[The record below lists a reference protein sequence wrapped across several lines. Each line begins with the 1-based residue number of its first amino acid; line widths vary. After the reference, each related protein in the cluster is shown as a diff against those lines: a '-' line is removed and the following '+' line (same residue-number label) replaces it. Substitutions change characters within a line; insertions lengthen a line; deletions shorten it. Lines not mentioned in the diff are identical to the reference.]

1 MGNITQTYK
10 LTTDDDNRYR
20 LYCKKCR
27 GLTLHSVVSS
37 FDEMGSEDCG
47 GGNSVDW
54 ESKNQ
59 TIQCLG
65 CQTVS
70 FRTVYTFS
78 EDIEY
83 THDGPVQLETIKYY
97 PGRVEG
103 VKTLESHLLPNTIQ
117 QIYKETV
124 LSLENEQFILAG
136 IGIRA
141 IVETICKDHKAKGQ
155 DLHNK
160 INALKDSSIVTQE
173 GADTLHKLR
182 VLGNLAAHEVK
193 EHDSQQLEL
202 ALNII
207 EHMLEG
213 TYIIPAR
220 VKAVFL
226 NDKKVV

>member
-1 MGNITQTYK
+1 
-10 LTTDDDNRYR
+10 
-20 LYCKKCR
+20 
-27 GLTLHSVVSS
+27 VSS
-37 FDEMGSEDCG
+37 FDENGSEDCG

-54 ESKNQ
+54 NSKNQ

-70 FRTVYTFS
+70 FRTVSTFS
-78 EDIEY
+78 EDMEY
-83 THDGPVQLETIKYY
+83 DHDGPYNPETIKYY

-103 VKTLESHLLPNTIQ
+103 VKTLESHLLPHTIQ

-141 IVETICKDHKAKGQ
+141 IVETICKDLEAEGGN
-155 DLHNK
+155 LYNK
-160 INALKDSSIVTQE
+160 INALKDRSIVTQE

-182 VLGNLAAHEVK
+182 VLGNSAAHEVK
-193 EHDSQQLEL
+193 AHNSQQLEL
-202 ALNII
+202 ALQII

-220 VKAVFL
+220 VESVFP
-226 NDKKVV
+226 NDG

>member
-1 MGNITQTYK
+1 MGEITQTYK
-10 LTTDDDNRYR
+10 LITNDENKHR
-20 LYCKKCR
+20 LYCKECS

-37 FDEMGSEDCG
+37 FDERGNEDCG

-54 ESKNQ
+54 NTKNQ

-70 FRTVYTFS
+70 FRTVSTFS
-78 EDIEY
+78 EDMEY
-83 THDGPVQLETIKYY
+83 DYDGPYHPETIKYY

-103 VKTLESHLLPNTIQ
+103 VKSLESHLLPYATQ

-141 IVETICKDHKAKGQ
+141 IVETICKDLEAEGR
-155 DLHNK
+155 DLYNK
-160 INALKDSSIVTQE
+160 INALKERSIVTQE

-182 VLGNLAAHEVK
+182 VLGNSAAHEVK
-193 EHDSQQLEL
+193 AHNSQQLEL
-202 ALNII
+202 ALQII

-213 TYIIPAR
+213 TYIIPVR
-220 VKAVFL
+220 VESVFPK
-226 NDKKVV
+226 DG

>member
-1 MGNITQTYK
+1 MGDITQTYK
-10 LTTDDDNRYR
+10 LTTDDEKKHR
-20 LYCKKCR
+20 LYCKACS

-37 FDEMGSEDCG
+37 FDENGSEDCG

-54 ESKNQ
+54 NSKNQ

-70 FRTVYTFS
+70 FRTVSTFS
-78 EDIEY
+78 EDMEY
-83 THDGPVQLETIKYY
+83 DHDGPYNPETIKYY

-103 VKTLESHLLPNTIQ
+103 VKTLESHLLPHTIQ

-141 IVETICKDHKAKGQ
+141 IVETICKDLESEGR
-155 DLHNK
+155 DLYNK
-160 INALKDSSIVTQE
+160 INALKDRSIVTQE

-182 VLGNLAAHEVK
+182 VLGNSAAHEVK
-193 EHDSQQLEL
+193 AHNSQQLEL
-202 ALNII
+202 ALQII

-220 VKAVFL
+220 VESVFP
-226 NDKKVV
+226 NDG

>member
-1 MGNITQTYK
+1 MGEITKTYK
-10 LTTDDDNRYR
+10 LSTDEEDKQR
-20 LYCKKCR
+20 LYCKECS
-27 GLTLHSVVSS
+27 GLTLHSIVSS
-37 FDEMGSEDCG
+37 FDEDGSEDCG

-54 ESKNQ
+54 HCKNQ

-70 FRTVYTFS
+70 FRTVSTFS
-78 EDIEY
+78 EDVEY
-83 THDGPVQLETIKYY
+83 DHEGPYHPETIKYY

-103 VKTLESHLLPNTIQ
+103 VKFLESHLLPYTVQ

-124 LSLENEQFILAG
+124 LSLENDQFILAG

-141 IVETICKDHKAKGQ
+141 IVETICKDLQAEGR
-155 DLHNK
+155 DLYRK
-160 INALKDSSIVTQE
+160 INTLKTRSIVTKE

-182 VLGNLAAHEVK
+182 VLGNSAAHEVK
-193 EHDSQQLEL
+193 AHDSRQLEL
-202 ALNII
+202 ALQII

-220 VKAVFL
+220 VENVFPK
-226 NDKKVV
+226 DG

>member
-1 MGNITQTYK
+1 MGAISQTYK
-10 LTTDDDNRYR
+10 LVTGDESKHR
-20 LYCKKCR
+20 LYCKECS

-37 FDEMGSEDCG
+37 YDESSSEDCG
-47 GGNSVDW
+47 NGNSVDW
-54 ESKNQ
+54 HCKNQ

-70 FRTVYTFS
+70 FRTVSTFS
-78 EDIEY
+78 EDVEY
-83 THDGPVQLETIKYY
+83 DFDGLYYPETIKYY

-103 VKTLESHLLPNTIQ
+103 VKFLDSHLLPYTVQ

-141 IVETICKDHKAKGQ
+141 IVETICKDLEAVGQ
-155 DLHNK
+155 DLYNK
-160 INALKDSSIVTQE
+160 INALKDRSIVTQE

-182 VLGNLAAHEVK
+182 ILGNSAAHEVTA
-193 EHDSQQLEL
+193 HNSQQLEL
-202 ALNII
+202 ALQII

-213 TYIIPAR
+213 TYIIPSR
-220 VKAVFL
+220 VETVFPQSG
-226 NDKKVV
+226 

>member
-1 MGNITQTYK
+1 MGEITQTYK
-10 LTTDDDNRYR
+10 LTTGDENKYR
-20 LYCKKCR
+20 LYCKECC

-37 FDEMGSEDCG
+37 FDERGSEDCG

-54 ESKNQ
+54 NSKNQ

-70 FRTVYTFS
+70 FRIVSTFS
-78 EDIEY
+78 EDMEY
-83 THDGPVQLETIKYY
+83 DHDGPYHPETIKYY
-97 PGRVEG
+97 PSRVEG
-103 VKTLESHLLPNTIQ
+103 VKTLESHLLPYTTQ

-141 IVETICKDHKAKGQ
+141 IVETICKDLEAEGR
-155 DLHNK
+155 DLYNK
-160 INALKDSSIVTQE
+160 INALKDRSIVTQE

-182 VLGNLAAHEVK
+182 VLGNSAAHEVK
-193 EHDSQQLEL
+193 AHNSQQLEL
-202 ALNII
+202 ALQII

-220 VKAVFL
+220 VESVFP
-226 NDKKVV
+226 NDG